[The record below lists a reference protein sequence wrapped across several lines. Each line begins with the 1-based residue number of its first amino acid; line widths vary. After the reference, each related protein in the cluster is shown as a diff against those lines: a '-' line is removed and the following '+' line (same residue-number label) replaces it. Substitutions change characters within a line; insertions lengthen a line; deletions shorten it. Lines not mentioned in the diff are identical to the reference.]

1 MKYVIIGIKVLTIA
15 TLAFIQ
21 PKNDFKTIS
30 IGSTAPLS
38 DLEMETVKD
47 TKASLSSLKKENG
60 LLVIFS
66 CNTCPFV
73 IGTGGKEGWEGRYN
87 EIYDLCSSYKVG
99 AVLVNSNEAKR
110 PTGGDNMEDMKA
122 RAEQMNYKMTY
133 ALDYDSKLANAFG
146 ARTTPHVFLFDKD
159 LKLIY
164 SGKIDDNVNSKDRVK
179 QTFLR
184 NALTNHINGKPI
196 EPNNTPAMGCSIKR
210 EG

>member
-1 MKYVIIGIKVLTIA
+1 MRYLIIAIKVFTIA
-15 TLAFIQ
+15 TLAFIN

-30 IGSTAPLS
+30 AGAKAPEA
-38 DLEMETVKD
+38 DLKMNTTTDESV
-47 TKASLSSLKKENG
+47 SLNDLKKENG

-73 IGTGGKEGWEGRYN
+73 VGTGDKEGWEGRYN
-87 EIYDLCSSYKVG
+87 EIADLCNSYKVG
-99 AVLVNSNEAKR
+99 SVLVNSNEAKR

-122 RAEQMNYKMTY
+122 RADQMNYKMTY

-164 SGKIDDNVNSKDRVK
+164 SGKIDDNVDSKDAVK
-179 QTFLR
+179 ENYLR
-184 NALTNHINGKPI
+184 DALTNHINGKPI
-196 EPNNTPAMGCSIKR
+196 KPDNTPAMGCSIKR

>member
-1 MKYVIIGIKVLTIA
+1 MKYLIIGIKVLTL
-15 TLAFIQ
+15 TMLAFMN
-21 PKNDFKTIS
+21 PKNDFKTLTA
-30 IGSTAPLS
+30 GAKAPLS
-38 DLEMETVKD
+38 DVMMKTTSD
-47 TKASLSSLKKENG
+47 NSLSLNDIKKENG

-73 IGTGGKEGWEGRYN
+73 VGTGDKEGWEGRYN
-87 EIYDLCSSYKVG
+87 ELAELCTSYKIG
-99 AVLVNSNEAKR
+99 SVLVNSNEAKR

-122 RAEQMNYKMTY
+122 RAEKMAYKMTY

-146 ARTTPHVFLFDKD
+146 ARTTPHVFLFNKE

-164 SGKIDDNVNSKDRVK
+164 SGKIDDNVDSKNAVK

-184 NALTNHINGKPI
+184 DALTNHINGKDIDPD
-196 EPNNTPAMGCSIKR
+196 NTPALGCSIKR